1 MPVFFGSTVVF
12 VLLIVD
18 PCMKHVD
25 VSSDFDEN
33 KYISWFAICQSSN
46 SQELEVCIAGAGHE
60 DIRIFFD
67 EKFR

>member
-1 MPVFFGSTVVF
+1 
-12 VLLIVD
+12 
-18 PCMKHVD
+18 MKHVD

-33 KYISWFAICQSSN
+33 KYISWFNICQSSN
-46 SQELEVCIAGAGHE
+46 GQELEVCIAGAGHE